1 MKTYTQLRE
10 DIDLIGSAGGFD
22 KVHSV
27 EANRAFKTKRDGMI
41 MNIGKIHKDYSLHR
55 EGDNGSMFIT
65 HDKTKKVIGRIYGE
79 GSPKRFAVHGI
90 SVHPKH
96 TKKKIGH
103 SLAVAA
109 YKHLHGMGVDVHS
122 DIHQSTGGASVW
134 NTLRKDPDTRKHVHV
149 VRNKR
154 IIGQA
159 SKMKTQDIWTS
170 RPGFTRDQAAKKGIR
185 SSSSEGSK
193 GKKIVGVTL
202 VLKGKKKR

>member
-10 DIDLIGSAGGFD
+10 DIDLIGVAGGFD
-22 KVHSV
+22 AHH
-27 EANRAFKTKRDGMI
+27 ANRVFKAERTERDDKI

-55 EGDNGSMFIT
+55 EGDNVMFIT
-65 HDKTKKVIGRIYGE
+65 HDKTKKVIGRIDGE

-122 DIHQSTGGASVW
+122 DAQQSPGGASVW

-149 VRNKR
+149 VRNNR

-170 RPGFTRDQAAKKGIR
+170 RPGFTRDRAAKKGIR